1 MAGEP
6 SGTGRQDSQGL
17 LPPPLFWIFEALTL
31 GFPLEN
37 VFILP
42 NLGRVPPPGLVGT
55 FFREP

>member
-1 MAGEP
+1 MSPRELDARTLRV
-6 SGTGRQDSQGL
+6 SC
-17 LPPPLFWIFEALTL
+17 PPPLFWIFEALTL